1 MIDFRYH
8 IVSLIS
14 VFLALAVGIAL
25 GAGPLKETIGD
36 TLTGQVEV
44 LRTEK
49 EDLRAQLDATGGDL
63 AAVEAYAAASG
74 DRLLPGTLTD
84 RRVALVLLD
93 EVPAAEVEGLTD
105 RLTRAG
111 ATVSAT
117 ATVNDT
123 WTDPSLAT
131 YRRTLAG
138 TLVSYLAAPPA
149 ADAGTDV
156 ELAEALVSG
165 LTGADSTS
173 PDTLSENAASLLD
186 VLAEGDRAL
195 VSFAQDVTR
204 PADAVV
210 VVVGTARAA
219 SGATPSPDA
228 VAAATQAHLAV
239 ASAAQRLSE
248 GAVLAGNTR
257 SGDSLV
263 AAARAD
269 GDLTGALTTVADAT
283 TVAGQ
288 VVVPLALAT
297 SIAGQPAHYGYGDGL
312 TPLPPAVQL
321 TPVDR
326 TPAVP
331 GGDAA
336 PTGEGGEPTAPEG
349 EGGAPAGD
357 DGGAG

>member
-36 TLTGQVEV
+36 TLTGQVQV

-63 AAVEAYAAASG
+63 AAVEAFAAASG

-93 EVPAAEVEGLTD
+93 QVPQAEVEGLTE
-105 RLTRAG
+105 RIALAG
-111 ATVSAT
+111 ASVSAT

-123 WTDPSLAT
+123 WTDPGLAT

-138 TLVSYLAAPPA
+138 TLVSYLDAPPA

-165 LTGADSTS
+165 LVGADAAA
-173 PDTLSENAASLLD
+173 PDTLSENASSLLD

-195 VSFAQDVTR
+195 VTFSEDVTR

-210 VVVGTARAA
+210 VVVGGAPAA

-228 VAAATQAHLAV
+228 VAAATQSRLAI
-239 ASAAQRLSE
+239 ASAAQRLSD
-248 GAVLAGNTR
+248 GAVLAGDTR

-269 GDLTGALTTVADAT
+269 GDLAASLTTVQDAT

-297 SIAGQPAHYGYGDGL
+297 SIAGRPAHYGFGDGL

-321 TPVDR
+321 PPVDR
-326 TPAVP
+326 TPSVP
-331 GGDAA
+331 EEQTGDGTDPAQ
-336 PTGEGGEPTAPEG
+336 PQGED
-349 EGGAPAGD
+349 GATAGD